1 MIMIFFDVGV
11 VGIVFFV
18 LMVAGMGAV
27 TEFGVWLHENFVSV
41 AVIMIIAVV
50 VKIIFMMICMK
61 IKIYEGILCSIVD
74 VFRMIPAWI
83 FLNEL
88 FASFV
93 EINQR
98 GFFEFILGFVSI
110 LLGVCFAGGG
120 VLFLMSITE
129 LACMTI
135 MEAGGEDG
143 GSGWVWG
150 YLIVAL
156 IGTGVQLL
164 FLKLIG
170 MI

>member
-1 MIMIFFDVGV
+1 
-11 VGIVFFV
+11 
-18 LMVAGMGAV
+18 
-27 TEFGVWLHENFVSV
+27 
-41 AVIMIIAVV
+41 
-50 VKIIFMMICMK
+50 
-61 IKIYEGILCSIVD
+61 
-74 VFRMIPAWI
+74 MIPAWI

-98 GFFEFILGFVSI
+98 GFFEFVLGFVSI
-110 LLGVCFAGGG
+110 LLGVCIAGGG
-120 VLFLMSITE
+120 ALFLMSITE
-129 LACMTI
+129 LACITM
-135 MEAGGEDG
+135 MEDG
-143 GSGWVWG
+143 GDGWAWG

>member
-27 TEFGVWLHENFVSV
+27 TEIGVWLHENFLSV

-61 IKIYEGILCSIVD
+61 IKFYEGILCSIVD

-98 GFFEFILGFVSI
+98 GFFEF
-110 LLGVCFAGGG
+110 GVCIAGGG
-120 VLFLMSITE
+120 ALFLMSITE
-129 LACMTI
+129 LACITM
-135 MEAGGEDG
+135 MEDG
-143 GSGWVWG
+143 GDGWAWG

>member
-27 TEFGVWLHENFVSV
+27 TEIGVWLHENFLSV

-61 IKIYEGILCSIVD
+61 IKFYEGILCSIVD

-98 GFFEFILGFVSI
+98 GFFEFVLGFVSI
-110 LLGVCFAGGG
+110 LLGVCIAGGG
-120 VLFLMSITE
+120 ALFLMSITE
-129 LACMTI
+129 LACITM
-135 MEAGGEDG
+135 MEDG
-143 GSGWVWG
+143 GDGWAWG

-156 IGTGVQLL
+156 IGTGVHLL